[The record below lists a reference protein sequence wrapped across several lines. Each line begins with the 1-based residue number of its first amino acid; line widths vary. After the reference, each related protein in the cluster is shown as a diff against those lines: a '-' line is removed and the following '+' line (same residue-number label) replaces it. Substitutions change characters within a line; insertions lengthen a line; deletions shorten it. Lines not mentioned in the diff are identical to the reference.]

1 MAYIETYVVR
11 IELWLGNKK
20 NGNLYRSEKYTRSTH
35 SEVLF
40 PKQRKLT
47 DIKISALWI
56 FTDAQLRFG

>member
-1 MAYIETYVVR
+1 MVGEQ
-11 IELWLGNKK
+11 K
-20 NGNLYRSEKYTRSTH
+20 NGKEKYTRSTH